1 MKERD
6 SFNLFANDKNIV
18 IKPIDK
24 CDKIVVMDTDDNQ
37 RACLEIL
44 KNSEYYEELS
54 YNPNGQHNTAQKMK
68 KSLTENFIFCAT

>member
-37 RACLEIL
+37 RLYLFIMSRTSL
-44 KNSEYYEELS
+44 RV
-54 YNPNGQHNTAQKMK
+54 NPHSTVA
-68 KSLTENFIFCAT
+68 

>member
-37 RACLEIL
+37 RLYLFIMSRMSL
-44 KNSEYYEELS
+44 RV
-54 YNPNGQHNTAQKMK
+54 NPHSTVA
-68 KSLTENFIFCAT
+68 